1 MIIEGGRPLI
11 RVLPVSRWAR
21 WASYG
26 CETMTTAPE
35 RAAAAP
41 ETQTEFFVARQP
53 ILTRDSDVF
62 AYELLFRSGPEN
74 IFTAAEG
81 TQATAELI
89 TGRVLTMGL
98 DQLSASQPAF
108 INFTRN
114 LLVND
119 YFTLLPPEQTVVELL
134 EDIEIDGEVVDTCR
148 RLRSGGY
155 RLALD
160 DVTSLE
166 KYEPILD
173 LVNFVKVDFERAS
186 EVEREALAR
195 ARGSRRTRIW
205 ALAEKVE
212 TQTQFHQALELGY
225 DYFQGHFLS
234 RTAMLSG
241 KEIPAFKLSL
251 MELLYAA
258 HRPEFD
264 FGELEAIVKRDLSL
278 SYKMLRFANAAAHGV
293 RHRIESVKHALV
305 MLGQAD
311 VVRAVSLLA
320 LAGMAADRPEELSVR
335 SVIRANM
342 CEALAPRAG
351 LGSSKLDLFLLGMFS
366 MVDVLLDMPMEELVT
381 RLPTSEEV
389 NDPLLTRPG
398 RLRDVLELVISY
410 EDAHW
415 PRVAALSER
424 LRVQPAEVPALYV
437 DAVTQADDVYS
448 GPEG

>member
-1 MIIEGGRPLI
+1 
-11 RVLPVSRWAR
+11 
-21 WASYG
+21 
-26 CETMTTAPE
+26 MTIAPE
-35 RAAAAP
+35 HAAGIP
-41 ETQTEFFVARQP
+41 EAHAEFFVARQP

-74 IFTAAEG
+74 VFTATDG

-89 TGRVLTMGL
+89 TGRILTVGL
-98 DQLSASQPAF
+98 DQLSASRPAF

-119 YFTLLPPEQTVVELL
+119 YFTLLPPEQTVIELL
-134 EDIEIDGEVVDTCR
+134 EDIEIDGQVVDACR
-148 RLRSGGY
+148 RLRSDGY

-166 KYEPILD
+166 RYEPILD
-173 LVNFVKVDFERAS
+173 LVNFVKVDFQRAS
-186 EVEREALAR
+186 EAEREALAR
-195 ARGSRRTRIW
+195 ARGSRRSRIW

-234 RTAMLSG
+234 RPAMLSG

-258 HRPEFD
+258 HRPDFD
-264 FGELEAIVKRDLSL
+264 FGELEAIVRHDVAL

-305 MLGQAD
+305 MLGQED

-320 LAGMAADRPEELSVR
+320 LAGMGADKPEELVVR
-335 SVIRANM
+335 SVVRASM
-342 CEALAPRAG
+342 CEALAPKAD
-351 LGSSKLDLFLLGMFS
+351 LHDSKLDLFLLGMFS
-366 MVDVLLDMPMEELVT
+366 NVDVLLDIPMNEVVT
-381 RLPTSEEV
+381 RLPTSDEV
-389 NDPLLTRPG
+389 NAALLTRPG
-398 RLRDVLELVISY
+398 RLRDVLELVIAY

-424 LRVQPAEVPALYV
+424 MAVEPAELPALYV
-437 DAVTQADDVYS
+437 DAVTQADDVFS
-448 GPEG
+448 KADG

>member
-1 MIIEGGRPLI
+1 
-11 RVLPVSRWAR
+11 
-21 WASYG
+21 
-26 CETMTTAPE
+26 MTIAPE
-35 RAAAAP
+35 HAAGIP
-41 ETQTEFFVARQP
+41 EAHAEFFVARQP

-74 IFTAAEG
+74 VFTATDG

-89 TGRVLTMGL
+89 TGRILTVGL
-98 DQLSASQPAF
+98 DQLSASRPAF

-119 YFTLLPPEQTVVELL
+119 YFTLLPPEQTVIELL
-134 EDIEIDGEVVDTCR
+134 EDIEIDGQVVDACR
-148 RLRSGGY
+148 RLRSDGY

-166 KYEPILD
+166 RYEPILD
-173 LVNFVKVDFERAS
+173 LVNFVKVDFQRAS
-186 EVEREALAR
+186 EAEREALAR
-195 ARGSRRTRIW
+195 ARGSRRSRIW

-234 RTAMLSG
+234 RPAMLSG

-258 HRPEFD
+258 HRPDFD
-264 FGELEAIVKRDLSL
+264 FGELEAIVRHDVAL

-305 MLGQAD
+305 MLGQED

-320 LAGMAADRPEELSVR
+320 LAGMGADKPEELAVR
-335 SVIRANM
+335 SVVRASM
-342 CEALAPRAG
+342 CEALAPKAD
-351 LGSSKLDLFLLGMFS
+351 LHDSKLDLFLLGMFS
-366 MVDVLLDMPMEELVT
+366 NVDVLLDIPMNEVVT
-381 RLPTSEEV
+381 RLPTSDEV
-389 NDPLLTRPG
+389 NAALLTRPG
-398 RLRDVLELVISY
+398 RLRDVLELVIAY

-424 LRVQPAEVPALYV
+424 MAVEPAELPALYV
-437 DAVTQADDVYS
+437 DAVTQADDVFS
-448 GPEG
+448 KADG

>member
-1 MIIEGGRPLI
+1 
-11 RVLPVSRWAR
+11 
-21 WASYG
+21 
-26 CETMTTAPE
+26 MTIAPE
-35 RAAAAP
+35 HAAGIP
-41 ETQTEFFVARQP
+41 EAHAEFFVARQP

-74 IFTAAEG
+74 VFTATDG

-89 TGRVLTMGL
+89 TGRILTVGL
-98 DQLSASQPAF
+98 DQLSASRPAF

-119 YFTLLPPEQTVVELL
+119 YFTLLPPEQTVIELL
-134 EDIEIDGEVVDTCR
+134 EDIEIDGQVVDACR
-148 RLRSGGY
+148 RLRSDGY

-160 DVTSLE
+160 DV
-166 KYEPILD
+166 LD
-173 LVNFVKVDFERAS
+173 LVNFVKVDFQRAS
-186 EVEREALAR
+186 EAEREALAR
-195 ARGSRRTRIW
+195 ARGSRRSRIW

-234 RTAMLSG
+234 RPAMLSG

-258 HRPEFD
+258 RRPDFD
-264 FGELEAIVKRDLSL
+264 FGELEAIVRHDVAL

-305 MLGQAD
+305 MLGQED

-320 LAGMAADRPEELSVR
+320 LAGMGADKPEELAVR
-335 SVIRANM
+335 SVVRASM
-342 CEALAPRAG
+342 CEALAPKAD
-351 LGSSKLDLFLLGMFS
+351 LHDSKLDLFLLGMFS
-366 MVDVLLDMPMEELVT
+366 NVDVLLDIPMNEVVT
-381 RLPTSEEV
+381 RLPTSDEV
-389 NDPLLTRPG
+389 NAALLTRPG
-398 RLRDVLELVISY
+398 RLRDVLELVIAY

-424 LRVQPAEVPALYV
+424 MAVEPAELPALYV
-437 DAVTQADDVYS
+437 DAVTQADDVFS
-448 GPEG
+448 KADG